1 MEIVQRTNEA
11 NQGSGGGGSTQVIV
25 VDQPPAYYGNQGN
38 QYPPQN
44 YGQPYDQ
51 PYGQPYQEQPYGQP
65 YYEQPYQNQGQPNG
79 LFGLAVNSHP
89 QQNNGPIQYA

>member
-51 PYGQPYQEQPYGQP
+51 PYQQQQPYH
-65 YYEQPYQNQGQPNG
+65 NQGQPDG
-79 LFGLAVNSHP
+79 LFGVAVN
-89 QQNNGPIQYA
+89 QNNKGLVNYP